1 MDRQAEG
8 EAMTAQVEFVGTPNV
23 ERAARLLMQLEA
35 ERCGLE
41 VVRFYKEEEDG
52 NERDHQDRR

>member
-1 MDRQAEG
+1 
-8 EAMTAQVEFVGTPNV
+8 MTAQVEFVGTPNV